1 MEKNNVYFKFAFL
14 VFLIMCCG
22 AFSVIGGY
30 LFMFQ
35 ESHNKQINEIL
46 IKQEVQEYRDRRLQD
61 TLNKMRENETK
72 RTIMWTSYTIKSS
85 KTLSELMQVEGNIK
99 VYEENIKDRIY
110 DKDFYKEV
118 EIVIKDYKDKMRSF
132 SNNK

>member
-1 MEKNNVYFKFAFL
+1 MEKNNVYFKFTFL

-35 ESHNKQINEIL
+35 DAHNKQINEIL

-72 RTIMWTSYTIKSS
+72 RTITWTTFVIFTA
-85 KTLSELMQVEGNIK
+85 KTLPELLQAEGNIK
-99 VYEENIKDRIY
+99 VYEDNINDRIY
-110 DKDFYKEV
+110 SKEFYKEV
-118 EIVIKDYKDKMRSF
+118 DEVIKNYKEKKKIIV
-132 SNNK
+132 NK

>member
-72 RTIMWTSYTIKSS
+72 RTITWTTFVISTA
-85 KTLSELMQVEGNIK
+85 KTLPELLQAEGNIK
-99 VYEENIKDRIY
+99 VYKDNINDRIY
-110 DKDFYKEV
+110 SKEFYKEV
-118 EIVIKDYKDKMRSF
+118 DEVIKNYKEKKKIIV
-132 SNNK
+132 NK